1 MVSYHFNS
9 PKMKIHSFLLVLPLF
24 FVFCGREKTEQAVQI
39 HPDSLEIHKVKVA
52 PVTGTET
59 NGIIRATGLLV
70 SDLES
75 RPAFKIGGVIEK
87 TYFGEGDKVSKGALL
102 ARLNQSEIS
111 AQVRQ
116 ARMAVEKTSRDF
128 DRVNNLHADSVAT
141 LEQLQNAGTA
151 LDMAKES
158 LRIAEFNQ
166 QFAEVRS
173 PVSGTIVKQ
182 LLRQGEIAGP
192 GMPVYAIMG
201 TGRQDWKIKSAV
213 SDKEWARIK
222 KGDHAEVWF
231 EAYPGLRLQGVVDQ
245 VAEMSNPGTATL
257 DIEIRL
263 PGQNQ
268 KLAAGLLCKVEIRA
282 AARMGSL
289 KTIPIE
295 ALVSSN
301 QGLGIIYVIEDGKA
315 VRKTVRIDKIL
326 GDQVAV
332 SSGLEKVGEVI
343 TAGAF
348 YLEEGHKVQIIQ

>member
-1 MVSYHFNS
+1 MKNS
-9 PKMKIHSFLLVLPLF
+9 SILLILSLF
-24 FVFCGREKTEQAVQI
+24 FVYCSREKTEPAVQI
-39 HPDSLEIHKVKVA
+39 HADSLEIHKVKVA
-52 PVTGTET
+52 PVSGTET

-75 RPAFKIGGVIEK
+75 KPAFKMGGVIET
-87 TYFGEGDKVSKGALL
+87 TYFEEGDKVSKGALL
-102 ARLNQSEIS
+102 ARLNLSEIA

-116 ARMAVEKTSRDF
+116 ARMAVDKTTRDF
-128 DRVNNLHADSVAT
+128 NRVDNLYADSVAT
-141 LEQLQNAGTA
+141 LEQLQNARTA

-166 QFAEVRS
+166 QYAEVRS

-192 GMPVYAIMG
+192 GIPVYAIMG
-201 TGRQDWKIKSAV
+201 TGRQDWKIKAAV
-213 SDKEWARIK
+213 ADKEWARIK
-222 KGDHAEVWF
+222 KGDRAEVWF
-231 EAYPGLRLQGVVDQ
+231 EAYPELQLQGVVDQ

-263 PGQNQ
+263 PAQNQ
-268 KLAAGLLCKVEIRA
+268 KLAAGLLCRVEIRA
-282 AARMGSL
+282 ATTLGSL
-289 KTIPIE
+289 KSIPIE

-301 QGLGIIYVIEDGKA
+301 QGMGILYIIEDGKA

-332 SSGLEKVGEVI
+332 SSGLEGVGEVI